1 MSRIITISREF
12 GSGGRE
18 LGKRLAKALGIP
30 CYDHEIIEMIAKENG
45 FNEDYVANV
54 GEKSIEAAYPLTI
67 GHRFGMQPFQIMEQP
82 IRVAVAQRQ
91 IIENF
96 AKQGDCVIVGRAAD
110 VILKD
115 YDPLNIFVYA
125 DKDSKI
131 ERCQRRAPQ
140 GEHLTPR
147 EIESHMKQIDRNRAQ
162 HHQMYSDSKWGDKGS
177 YDLCVNTTKRFVK
190 DLYRPSPSSAR
201 TGSTAT
207 VDTYAKEGAAMK
219 VRLNDDPEIVRT
231 IREGLKRTGG
241 YCPCR
246 LARTEENK
254 CMCKEFKDQIADPNF
269 EGYCHCRLYYKE
281 K

>member
-96 AKQGDCVIVGRAAD
+96 AKQGDCVIVGRCAD

-115 YDPLNIFVYA
+115 YHPLNLFVYA
-125 DKDSKI
+125 DKETKI
-131 ERCQRRAPQ
+131 ERCLRRAPAD
-140 GEHLTPR
+140 EKLTR
-147 EIESHMKQIDRNRAQ
+147 GDIERRMRQIDRGRAQ
-162 HHQMYSDSKWGDKGS
+162 YREMYADSKWG
-177 YDLCVNTTKRFVK
+177 
-190 DLYRPSPSSAR
+190 
-201 TGSTAT
+201 
-207 VDTYAKEGAAMK
+207 AKETYHLCISTTEKYIKEIIPGLAAY
-219 VRLNDDPEIVRT
+219 VRCWFGE
-231 IREGLKRTGG
+231 
-241 YCPCR
+241 
-246 LARTEENK
+246 
-254 CMCKEFKDQIADPNF
+254 
-269 EGYCHCRLYYKE
+269 
-281 K
+281 